1 MSRPVQRRWN
11 QRRCTARMEAAAL
24 DLADVV
30 VKDTEAR
37 DVRLGD
43 LWRDKPAVVVFVRHY
58 G

>member
-1 MSRPVQRRWN
+1 
-11 QRRCTARMEAAAL
+11 MEL
-24 DLADVV
+24 GDIV

-43 LWRDKPAVVVFVRHY
+43 LWRDQPAVIVFVRHY

>member
-1 MSRPVQRRWN
+1 
-11 QRRCTARMEAAAL
+11 ME
-24 DLADVV
+24 LADLI

-43 LWRDKPAVVVFVRHY
+43 LWRDKRAVVVFVRHY